1 MDPHRTTGVH
11 SFADDSTWFP
21 EAQTSLELLGEG
33 DEVQQR
39 DRVLF
44 HLGEKAYIK
53 TWPVLHTL
61 TYWKLSL
68 DNSWAF

>member
-44 HLGEKAYIK
+44 HLGGKGVYKNMAS
-53 TWPVLHTL
+53 T
-61 TYWKLSL
+61 TYTDLLEIIS
-68 DNSWAF
+68 